1 MPWVCETKIDKH
13 QGWPK
18 TSKHMLE
25 TLTLS
30 MLLQIYVTLR
40 LLEAVSPATE
50 PLSSK
55 QLWSADERAENQRQ
69 LQAAA
74 ICSADCWVRLVP
86 LCRRPSGGTYAHGS
100 PRVSQTF
107 LQKQFSI
114 LRVTIYK
121 CSKLSKNLAI
131 ESHSH
136 NLLPRGCSRHGR
148 SSKYRAIGRTV
159 SPKVRAVHNSPA
171 GITMKYLG
179 HF

>member
-1 MPWVCETKIDKH
+1 MLWVCETKIDKH

-86 LCRRPSGGTYAHGS
+86 LCRRPCGGIYAHGS

-107 LQKQFSI
+107 LQSFPFWGSPYTNVPSCPKTLQSNPTPTTCCPGAA
-114 LRVTIYK
+114 RDMEEVPNT
-121 CSKLSKNLAI
+121 
-131 ESHSH
+131 
-136 NLLPRGCSRHGR
+136 GR
-148 SSKYRAIGRTV
+148 
-159 SPKVRAVHNSPA
+159 
-171 GITMKYLG
+171 
-179 HF
+179 

>member
-1 MPWVCETKIDKH
+1 MLWVRETKIDKH
-13 QGWPK
+13 QRWPK

-55 QLWSADERAENQRQ
+55 QLWSAEERAENQRQ

-86 LCRRPSGGTYAHGS
+86 LCRRPSGGIYAHGS

-107 LQKQFSI
+107 LQSFPFWGWPYIQMFQAVQKPCNRIPLPQ
-114 LRVTIYK
+114 
-121 CSKLSKNLAI
+121 LAAPG
-131 ESHSH
+131 
-136 NLLPRGCSRHGR
+136 LLETWKKFQIQGDR
-148 SSKYRAIGRTV
+148 
-159 SPKVRAVHNSPA
+159 
-171 GITMKYLG
+171 
-179 HF
+179 